1 VIRQKSRYSN
11 IRNLPARTVPSDAG
25 TKTAAK
31 VETPIK
37 DTKVVE
43 HHPAVATS
51 TLNINDKPIYSP
63 AGKPITEVNIDTG
76 RFSLAP
82 VTSRIYD

>member
-1 VIRQKSRYSN
+1 MFRQKPRYST
-11 IRNLPARTVPSDAG
+11 IRNLPARATPSDAG
-25 TKTAAK
+25 TKQTVKA
-31 VETPIK
+31 ETPAK
-37 DTKVVE
+37 DAKVVE

-76 RFSLAP
+76 KL
-82 VTSRIYD
+82 